1 MKYLRRI
8 FEEVNRDEY
17 EQLKDFC
24 EMYLAYLLD
33 DGDWHIDITMR
44 TSVYPNTGYYDCMI
58 WRRLE
63 TQADGSHSYPNST
76 WDDISDRF
84 IPFFK
89 VLTDNYELVPTQYWY
104 AVPATNGLPS
114 SVSRSIRDGSLV
126 NNLVDFSGANVPKE
140 RILGDL
146 IPGNQSARKISFK
159 VKRKI

>member
-89 VLTDNYELVPTQYWY
+89 VLTDNYELVP
-104 AVPATNGLPS
+104 

-126 NNLVDFSGANVPKE
+126 NNLVDFSGVNVPKE